1 MNAHDR
7 MVDDTDPLR
16 DVLTELS
23 LLVVGRQPTDTLAQ
37 VAALARDGIQLV
49 DYVAITAMRKG
60 KPETTAATDA
70 VVAEIDQAQYD
81 VDDGPCLDS
90 FRTGQ
95 VFRIDET
102 LDDDLPWPEFRAAA
116 ALNGVHSTLS
126 LPLVVG
132 DTIGVLNLYSR
143 RPGAFPEGTEA
154 QVKRFTEPAAVL
166 LLNAYML
173 WDARRLVDNL
183 ETALESKAVIEQAKG
198 MLMAQQ
204 RIDSDAAFDVL
215 RRASQREN
223 RKVREIAHRM
233 VDRANGQAATGQ
245 GSTVT

>member
-1 MNAHDR
+1 MLNE
-7 MVDDTDPLR
+7 TDPFQ
-16 DVLTELS
+16 DVLTALS
-23 LLVVGRQPTDTLAQ
+23 LLVVGRQPTDTLAR
-37 VAALARDGIQLV
+37 VAELARDGIPRV
-49 DYVAITAMRKG
+49 DYVAVTAMRKG

-90 FRTGQ
+90 FRYGQ

-116 ALNGVHSTLS
+116 ALHGVHSTLS
-126 LPLVVG
+126 LPLVAG
-132 DTIGVLNLYSR
+132 DTIGALNLYSR
-143 RPGAFPEGTEA
+143 RPGAFPEGIGA
-154 QVKRFTEPAAVL
+154 QVERFTEPAAVL

-173 WDARRLVDNL
+173 WDAHRLVDNL
-183 ETALESKAVIEQAKG
+183 ETALETKAVIEQAKG

-204 RIDSDAAFDVL
+204 GIDADAAFDVL

-223 RKVREIAHRM
+223 VKVREIAQRL
-233 VDRANGQAATGQ
+233 VDRANGHEATGQ
-245 GSTVT
+245 GSTVM